1 MLRVGWRGHVQCCRL
16 GMKYESRCRVCAIRN
31 NTPAWDLGTL
41 FDSPPHKARVSVSV
55 CGVRINYF
63 STSSLNAFE
72 KLTCAL
78 WNCFDLRPG
87 PTECIC
93 ELLCIAN
100 VMYWGTTC
108 VSLRVSRWN
117 LHYSEC
123 FPRECVTTS
132 IFHRLLAN
140 GKSFRKGGGSASF
153 SISKHLQ

>member
-1 MLRVGWRGHVQCCRL
+1 MFNAAGWVWNMNHVVGYVRSATTHLHGIWEHFPIHHHTKHAC
-16 GMKYESRCRVCAIRN
+16 
-31 NTPAWDLGTL
+31 
-41 FDSPPHKARVSVSV
+41 VSV

-87 PTECIC
+87 PMECIC

-100 VMYWGTTC
+100 VMYWGTTR

-117 LHYSEC
+117 HDYSEC

-140 GKSFRKGGGSASF
+140 GKSSRKGGGFASF